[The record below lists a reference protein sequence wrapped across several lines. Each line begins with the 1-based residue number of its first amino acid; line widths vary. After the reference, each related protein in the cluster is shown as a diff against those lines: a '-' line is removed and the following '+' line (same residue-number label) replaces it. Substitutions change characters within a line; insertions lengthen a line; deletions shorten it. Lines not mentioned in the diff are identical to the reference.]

1 MTVRKILV
9 PLSGQHDPED
19 PEALELPALETGFLL
34 GRRFDAHVEVFCM
47 EAERTEARKHLAPWI
62 PGAAVDELLGTLD
75 QENDRRRERARGL
88 FDAVSAH
95 FDPPKSRHP
104 TAGGGFSVDFVE
116 QIGEV
121 RGSLAVRGRLADVIV
136 TARPASTAED
146 SRPLILEVALR
157 ESGRP
162 VLVCSTSPSES
173 YGWRVAVAWN
183 GSSEA
188 SRAVAMSMDFLLAAS
203 DVVVISIN
211 EGRPFQPNADDLVDF
226 LRWHGISARG
236 IVLDGAADSAG
247 RLLLEQIA
255 EAGAD
260 MLVMGAYTRD
270 RVRRLVFGSVTG
282 TVLSHATLPVL
293 MVD

>member
-1 MTVRKILV
+1 MTIRKILV

-19 PEALELPALETGFLL
+19 PESLELPALETGFLL
-34 GRRFDAHVEVFCM
+34 GRRFNAHVEVFCM
-47 EAERTEARKHLAPWI
+47 EAERTEAQKHLAPWI
-62 PGAAVDELLGTLD
+62 PGAVVDELLDTLD
-75 QENDRRRERARGL
+75 RENDSRRKRARAL
-88 FDAVSAH
+88 FDAVSAR
-95 FDPPKSRHP
+95 FDPLKLSQPKAR
-104 TAGGGFSVDFVE
+104 GGFSAAFVE

-136 TARPASTAED
+136 SARPASAAKD
-146 SRPLILEVALR
+146 HRPLILEVALR
-157 ESGRP
+157 ESGHA

-203 DVVVISIN
+203 EVVVISIN
-211 EGRPFQPNADDLVDF
+211 EAGPFEPDADDLVDF
-226 LRWHGISARG
+226 LRWHGISASS
-236 IVLDGAADSAG
+236 IVLDGTAESAG

-255 EAGAD
+255 QAGAD